1 MNSQNI
7 KVKHLR
13 PSPPKSGDN
22 NLNMKSNVNFNL
34 FHSSSNY
41 NIMNFNDNYL
51 PQLFYSSQNYFD
63 NNIETLHKFSSEF
76 KTIKNMWNDLG
87 VNEKY
92 KILFSNYLIKLNQKE
107 KIELLESEKSYLKKF
122 RDSLLKL
129 SKEISI
135 REKNIQNLK
144 LIENELQKNINC
156 ENKKKIESILNE
168 IKQLIIQIRLNS
180 INIVNYINKIREVSS
195 YNINR
200 EKFNLDNINKAYKYN
215 KNILIKMDKEMD
227 FLKNSIIH
235 NYFYISDLNY
245 DTFFSNFINEEDNN
259 NENKE
264 KIIIP
269 FDEGLINSIK
279 NAKYIILQDK
289 FLNKIEED
297 NNNKNQ
303 KNKHLITY
311 KKVILKNKWGMDNS
325 RTPSAK
331 CNFKI
336 NRDKFL
342 NHENNVSHFLNKIKQ
357 EKGRRGYNG
366 MFLKKKID
374 SFDHF
379 EHKNNLFQSEYF
391 SFKNEKGKEKEKKE
405 KENEKEKEK
414 EKKNIKNENDIEFYT
429 NSINDLIQN
438 IKKQNYYDNIPE
450 KIKQVFDINDN
461 YFQEENFLKGFQPK
475 ILISKNKE
483 NLINGLCKLSFE
495 NYNNIKKAII
505 EHLSIINLDL
515 TIIEKLIKFIIN
527 NLSFNE
533 ILISLNYLKNEKK
546 YEINNDIINL
556 FKNKLN
562 FKWLSI
568 ENSINENRKKTL
580 YYIKNGT
587 NNLEEKYILINSIS
601 IISLSNIQSESLL
614 NNEKYINTFLIYS
627 LLNEKNRNKDIIL
640 KKLNDKGNIFEY
652 SNNKNSLNS
661 LVDINLNLQNLNE
674 INDILKKQ
682 KLNFVLN
689 SLEYKNNKQC
699 DLISLKLNLK
709 VNKGISFKYNNYIYN
724 RIEGEIML
732 LNNENNNN
740 QFYVIQSNDN
750 SNSILISQLT
760 KELKSKIINNQK
772 NIYEIFNSL
781 YCNISKENNKKNKK
795 IIYIPSFNIKS
806 QLSSN
811 NINSIENNIS
821 INNVNNEKLFFDSI
835 DEIFDVQWNYDED
848 LINNFQIL
856 PNETNDDII
865 IKDSFIFGIINYSIL
880 ASYKIPFIQL
890 YFVTKEHWNKI

>member
-1 MNSQNI
+1 M
-7 KVKHLR
+7 
-13 PSPPKSGDN
+13 
-22 NLNMKSNVNFNL
+22 
-34 FHSSSNY
+34 
-41 NIMNFNDNYL
+41 
-51 PQLFYSSQNYFD
+51 
-63 NNIETLHKFSSEF
+63 FS
-76 KTIKNMWNDLG
+76 
-87 VNEKY
+87 
-92 KILFSNYLIKLNQKE
+92 
-107 KIELLESEKSYLKKF
+107 
-122 RDSLLKL
+122 
-129 SKEISI
+129 
-135 REKNIQNLK
+135 
-144 LIENELQKNINC
+144 
-156 ENKKKIESILNE
+156 
-168 IKQLIIQIRLNS
+168 
-180 INIVNYINKIREVSS
+180 
-195 YNINR
+195 
-200 EKFNLDNINKAYKYN
+200 
-215 KNILIKMDKEMD
+215 
-227 FLKNSIIH
+227 
-235 NYFYISDLNY
+235 
-245 DTFFSNFINEEDNN
+245 
-259 NENKE
+259 
-264 KIIIP
+264 
-269 FDEGLINSIK
+269 
-279 NAKYIILQDK
+279 
-289 FLNKIEED
+289 
-297 NNNKNQ
+297 
-303 KNKHLITY
+303 
-311 KKVILKNKWGMDNS
+311 
-325 RTPSAK
+325 
-331 CNFKI
+331 
-336 NRDKFL
+336 
-342 NHENNVSHFLNKIKQ
+342 
-357 EKGRRGYNG
+357 RR
-366 MFLKKKID
+366 K
-374 SFDHF
+374 
-379 EHKNNLFQSEYF
+379 
-391 SFKNEKGKEKEKKE
+391 
-405 KENEKEKEK
+405 
-414 EKKNIKNENDIEFYT
+414 
-429 NSINDLIQN
+429 
-438 IKKQNYYDNIPE
+438 
-450 KIKQVFDINDN
+450 
-461 YFQEENFLKGFQPK
+461 FLKGFQPK

-587 NNLEEKYILINSIS
+587 NNLEEKYISINSIS

-740 QFYVIQSNDN
+740 QFYLIQSNDN

-781 YCNISKENNKKNKK
+781 YCNISKENNKKNK

-806 QLSSN
+806 QLSTN

-848 LINNFQIL
+848 LNNNFKIL

-880 ASYKIPFIQL
+880 ESYKIPFIQL

>member
-1 MNSQNI
+1 
-7 KVKHLR
+7 
-13 PSPPKSGDN
+13 
-22 NLNMKSNVNFNL
+22 
-34 FHSSSNY
+34 
-41 NIMNFNDNYL
+41 
-51 PQLFYSSQNYFD
+51 
-63 NNIETLHKFSSEF
+63 
-76 KTIKNMWNDLG
+76 
-87 VNEKY
+87 
-92 KILFSNYLIKLNQKE
+92 
-107 KIELLESEKSYLKKF
+107 
-122 RDSLLKL
+122 
-129 SKEISI
+129 
-135 REKNIQNLK
+135 
-144 LIENELQKNINC
+144 
-156 ENKKKIESILNE
+156 
-168 IKQLIIQIRLNS
+168 
-180 INIVNYINKIREVSS
+180 
-195 YNINR
+195 
-200 EKFNLDNINKAYKYN
+200 
-215 KNILIKMDKEMD
+215 
-227 FLKNSIIH
+227 
-235 NYFYISDLNY
+235 
-245 DTFFSNFINEEDNN
+245 
-259 NENKE
+259 
-264 KIIIP
+264 
-269 FDEGLINSIK
+269 
-279 NAKYIILQDK
+279 
-289 FLNKIEED
+289 
-297 NNNKNQ
+297 
-303 KNKHLITY
+303 
-311 KKVILKNKWGMDNS
+311 MDNS

-438 IKKQNYYDNIPE
+438 VKKQNYYDNIPE

-848 LINNFQIL
+848 LNNNFQIS